1 MKLCRREVEKA
12 IGPMLKYGYAL
23 CRDSDLAC
31 DLVQDSVVKA
41 LSAKNLPTRDE
52 SYRPWL
58 FSILRNVFMDHLR
71 SKKRLHEFAQLTH
84 ADDLENLSGQNIEES
99 LINRMTVQ
107 AGLDRL
113 SGQHRE
119 LLVLI
124 DVSGFSYIEAAKLLD
139 VPMGTVMSRLAR
151 ARQRLRHEISTEN
164 LYSLETAQMS
174 PRRNRAR

>member
-1 MKLCRREVEKA
+1 MKLCRREVEKT

-41 LSAKNLPTRDE
+41 LSAQNLPTRDE

-71 SKKRLHEFAQLTH
+71 RKKRLHEFTQLTH
-84 ADDLENLSGQNIEES
+84 AEDLENMTGRNMEES

-119 LLVLI
+119 VLVLI
-124 DVSGFSYIEAAKLLD
+124 DVSGFSYIEAAKLMD
-139 VPMGTVMSRLAR
+139 VPVGTVMSRLAR
-151 ARQRLRHEISTEN
+151 ARQRLRQEISTEN
-164 LYSLETAQMS
+164 MYSLDAVRTTTKRKQ
-174 PRRNRAR
+174 AR